1 MTKKQPIFYGWW
13 IVVGL
18 FVIDTVASLG
28 RYNLAAFLPFIMSEP
43 GGWARETISLAQSI
57 AIWLYALFV
66 LLSGALVDRIGS
78 RKTFLIGG
86 ALIVLGWVL
95 LPTAQSP
102 WQLYLYYGVLLALA
116 VSMTHYV
123 PVMATTRKWFI
134 KRAGLVAGIAGSA
147 WAVGNSIF
155 MPVMTGLAD
164 SHGWRYTSLIL
175 GICFG
180 AVIILC
186 ALFIIR
192 DTPESMGLRPDGE
205 ASPPAADPTASVEVS
220 WDIKRALKTSQFALL
235 FISYSVYN
243 IGLNGIEAHAVAWG
257 TDLGSPQ
264 ATAGIFSTALA
275 VPWILGCVTGGWL
288 GDKYGKSRIMPIG
301 LIIATAAMLYGW
313 LGVHTQQGLIAL
325 SIGVGLGTGLQVPL
339 YAPLLG
345 DLFGRARV
353 GSLFGIL
360 TFGYGLIGGWGPLIW
375 ARLREATGYYN
386 AAALVSTICYAIAVV
401 SLSLVR
407 PMKAG
412 GGA

>member
-1 MTKKQPIFYGWW
+1 M
-13 IVVGL
+13 GL
-18 FVIDTVASLG
+18 FMIDVVAGLG
-28 RYNLAAFLPFIMSEP
+28 RYNLAAFFPFVMSEL
-43 GGWARETISLAQSI
+43 GWSRETISLAQSI

-78 RKTFLIGG
+78 RKAFLIGG
-86 ALIVLGWVL
+86 AISVLGWVL
-95 LPTAQSP
+95 LSTVQSP
-102 WQLYLYYGVLLALA
+102 WQLYLYYGVLLSLA
-116 VSMTHYV
+116 VGMTHYV
-123 PVMATTRKWFI
+123 PVMATTRKWFR
-134 KRAGLVAGIAGSA
+134 KQAGLVAGIAGSA
-147 WAVGNSIF
+147 WAVGNAIF
-155 MPVMTGLAD
+155 LPVMTGLAD

-205 ASPPAADPTASVEVS
+205 ESPSIVDCAASAEAS
-220 WDIKRALKTSQFALL
+220 WDIKRALKTSQFVLL

-243 IGLNGIEAHAVAWG
+243 IGLNGIMAHAVAWG
-257 TDLGSPQ
+257 TDLGSPE

-275 VPWILGCVTGGWL
+275 APWIFACVAGGWL
-288 GDKYGKSRIMPIG
+288 GDKYGKSRVMPIG
-301 LIIATAAMLYGW
+301 LMIATAAMLYGW

-339 YAPLLG
+339 YVPVLG

-386 AAALVSTICYAIAVV
+386 AAALVSAICYAIAMVA
-401 SLSLVR
+401 LLLVR
-407 PMKAG
+407 PMRTE

>member
-1 MTKKQPIFYGWW
+1 
-13 IVVGL
+13 VGL

-28 RYNLAAFLPFIMSEP
+28 RYNLAAFLPFMISEP
-43 GGWARETISLAQSI
+43 GGWARETISLAQSL

-66 LLSGALVDRIGS
+66 LLSGVLVDRIGS

-86 ALIVLGWVL
+86 ALIVSGWVL
-95 LPTAQSP
+95 LSTAQSP

-116 VSMTHYV
+116 VGMTHYV

-134 KRAGLVAGIAGSA
+134 KRAGIVAGIAGSA

-155 MPVMTGLAD
+155 MPVMTGLAA
-164 SHGWRYTSLIL
+164 SHGWRYTSLVL

-205 ASPPAADPTASVEVS
+205 KSPSPVDCAAPAEVS
-220 WDIKRALKTSQFALL
+220 WDVKRALKTSQFLLL

-275 VPWILGCVTGGWL
+275 VPWIFGCVTGGWL
-288 GDKYGKSRIMPIG
+288 GDKYDKSRVMPIG
-301 LIIATAAMLYGW
+301 LMIATAAMLYGW

-345 DLFGRARV
+345 DFFGRARV

-375 ARLREATGYYN
+375 ARLREATGSYN
-386 AAALVSTICYAIAVV
+386 AAASVSSVCYAIAVV
-401 SLSLVR
+401 ALLLVC
-407 PMKAG
+407 PMKARE
-412 GGA
+412 